1 MLFPRILLLLWSASF
16 PTSRPL
22 TQDMRRREKMLSA
35 YFLLLFRVVCVD
47 VVIFLVAAGSGR
59 TNFPRKYTAPA
70 AANCRPDDIQL
81 AM

>member
-1 MLFPRILLLLWSASF
+1 
-16 PTSRPL
+16 
-22 TQDMRRREKMLSA
+22 MLSA
-35 YFLLLFRVVCVD
+35 YSLLFVCVD
-47 VVIFLVAAGSGR
+47 VVIFFEAAGSGR